1 MGTPPWRGHETGH
14 AEEDSHHAYGSKG
27 VHPGALVMNVH
38 VEQRNGAVILQ
49 PDGDVDL
56 ASSPTLR
63 TSLQDTQLDSGARIV
78 IDLSNVQYMDSSG
91 VATLVECLQRTR
103 NAGAELHLCHLNER
117 VLSVFQIAR
126 LDGVFSIV
134 GTVDDAIAN

>member
-1 MGTPPWRGHETGH
+1 
-14 AEEDSHHAYGSKG
+14 
-27 VHPGALVMNVH
+27 MNVH